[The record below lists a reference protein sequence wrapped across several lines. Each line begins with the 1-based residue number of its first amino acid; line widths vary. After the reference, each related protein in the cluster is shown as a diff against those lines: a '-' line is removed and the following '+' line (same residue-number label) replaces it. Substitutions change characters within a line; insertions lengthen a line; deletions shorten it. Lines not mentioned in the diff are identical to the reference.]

1 MNSLNVEVIPTVN
14 EKFNPEVHEAV
25 MHVESEEYDEQTV
38 IEELKKG
45 YKLKDRVIR
54 PAMVKVAN

>member
-1 MNSLNVEVIPTVN
+1 MNSHNVEVIPTVN